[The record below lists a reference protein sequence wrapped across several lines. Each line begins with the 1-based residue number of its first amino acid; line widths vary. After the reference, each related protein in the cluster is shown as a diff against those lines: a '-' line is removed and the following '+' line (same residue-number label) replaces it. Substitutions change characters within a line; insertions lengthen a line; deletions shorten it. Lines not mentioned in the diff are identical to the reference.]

1 MSDLNRLANKKETQF
16 IHMCDSE
23 VPIDNFLPRVKAKNI
38 VIYIY
43 ISTQRNPVNDPP
55 ITNQLNSQ

>member
-23 VPIDNFLPRVKAKNI
+23 VPIDNFLPSVKAKNI
-38 VIYIY
+38 VIYIP
-43 ISTQRNPVNDPP
+43 TQRNPVNDPP

>member
-43 ISTQRNPVNDPP
+43 TDST
-55 ITNQLNSQ
+55 

>member
-1 MSDLNRLANKKETQF
+1 MSDLNRLAKKKETQF

-38 VIYIY
+38 VIYI
-43 ISTQRNPVNDPP
+43 STQRNPVNDPP

>member
-43 ISTQRNPVNDPP
+43 R
-55 ITNQLNSQ
+55 LNVIRLMTRQ